1 MHPNLN
7 LRRALC
13 WGLVVMGLIAASTA
27 YGQPNPKPA
36 EERGNVIVVPVQG
49 RVSLESR
56 SKKKIRQS
64 RFDDAPGNLLVQPD
78 AANPRAVILTG
89 VRPGANRVTLIDE
102 EMKEEVYEVII
113 QNDIELLR
121 AILKRAVPTANIDV
135 IPFGRSAIL
144 TGNVAQSEDIGTI
157 LAIAQQLLGA
167 PLGSIVNAMSVGGVQ
182 QVQLDVTVAR
192 VDRTKTRS
200 RGFNFIVNG
209 PSVSGG
215 SILGGLTALG
225 SGTSTSTSTAGVGII
240 PSAASASPTSAANII
255 FGIIPAQ
262 FQGLLQ
268 ALKTEGLAKT
278 LAEPKLV
285 TQSGRPARILSGGQQ
300 AVLSSASGINGPGVS
315 FQNIGTTLEF
325 LPIVYGNGKIYLEV
339 APQVRAVN
347 QGLGITTTFGTV
359 PGFDEQSVR
368 TSVVME
374 SGQTFAIGGLIQT
387 DLQSSTSRVPVL
399 GDIPFL
405 SFFFSQITV
414 TEEEQELVILV
425 TPHLVDPMDCNQVPK
440 RLPGRESRAPDDFE
454 LYLETMLEVPRGQRN
469 VFEGPRNLHYK
480 APWKNDPT
488 AAKFPC
494 GLNGSPYGGGSA
506 GCASGQ
512 CAPKSGQSV
521 IGSKPLS
528 QPSALRQPGLLEMPA
543 NPPTQLPRSIGTQPN
558 QPRDVPSVPV
568 GDGPDALPNSLPML
582 TGPRSER

>member
-1 MHPNLN
+1 MCPIGGYRHHTGHCP
-7 LRRALC
+7 A
-13 WGLVVMGLIAASTA
+13 TA
-27 YGQPNPKPA
+27 GGTAWKH
-36 EERGNVIVVPVQG
+36 
-49 RVSLESR
+49 
-56 SKKKIRQS
+56 RQCH
-64 RFDDAPGNLLVQPD
+64 
-78 AANPRAVILTG
+78 
-89 VRPGANRVTLIDE
+89 
-102 EMKEEVYEVII
+102 
-113 QNDIELLR
+113 
-121 AILKRAVPTANIDV
+121 
-135 IPFGRSAIL
+135 
-144 TGNVAQSEDIGTI
+144 
-157 LAIAQQLLGA
+157 
-167 PLGSIVNAMSVGGVQ
+167 VGG
-182 QVQLDVTVAR
+182 
-192 VDRTKTRS
+192 
-200 RGFNFIVNG
+200 RGSASATG
-209 PSVSGG
+209 CHGGQGG
-215 SILGGLTALG
+215 SHEDSLARFQLHRQWAVGQRRQH
-225 SGTSTSTSTAGVGII
+225 SGRAYRAGQRTSTSTSTAGVGII

-440 RLPGRESRAPDDFE
+440 RLPGRESRRSGRFRA
-454 LYLETMLEVPRGQRN
+454 VPRN
-469 VFEGPRNLHYK
+469 H
-480 APWKNDPT
+480 A
-488 AAKFPC
+488 
-494 GLNGSPYGGGSA
+494 GSA
-506 GCASGQ
+506 ERTAECVRGAEESSLQGT
-512 CAPKSGQSV
+512 
-521 IGSKPLS
+521 
-528 QPSALRQPGLLEMPA
+528 LEK
-543 NPPTQLPRSIGTQPN
+543 
-558 QPRDVPSVPV
+558 
-568 GDGPDALPNSLPML
+568 
-582 TGPRSER
+582 